1 MTLVVQ
7 QEPEVS
13 FVEVVQ
19 LFDSSNFPD
28 EQTRFSELQV
38 EKMLFNSNLIVTA
51 RLETR
56 LIGIAVSMS
65 NFVSVCFLVL
75 FAVDPDNQRSG
86 IGRRLIDETRK
97 IVGGDKV
104 SFVTVSTPGAV
115 EFYEKIG
122 LNRCIN
128 AFIAPRRR

>member
-1 MTLVVQ
+1 MTLVIQ
-7 QEPEVS
+7 QEPEVP
-13 FVEVVQ
+13 FEEVAQ

-28 EQTRFSELQV
+28 EETRFSKSQV
-38 EKMLFNSNLIVTA
+38 ETMLLNSNLIVSA
-51 RLETR
+51 RLENR

-75 FAVDPDNQRSG
+75 FAVHLDNQRIG
-86 IGRRLIDETRK
+86 VGRRLIDETRK
-97 IVGGDKV
+97 IAGGDKV
-104 SFVTVSTPGAV
+104 SFVTVSTPDAV

-122 LNRCIN
+122 LNRCVN